1 MTPARDGGLQR
12 AERRFAATFG
22 DMARADRWWVPGR
35 IEILGK
41 HVDYGGGRSLLATVD
56 RGFHVVSRPR
66 ADAAVHLVDARTGAR
81 LDATL
86 DPALPGAPA
95 QWTDYPRTVL
105 RRLARDFPEARHGLD
120 MVVSSSLPSAA
131 GLSSSSALIIA
142 TFLPLAAANQLADSP
157 TYRAAIADADALA
170 EYLGAV
176 ENGRAFGPFPAD
188 FGVGTQ
194 GGSQDH
200 TAILRCAA
208 DEIAQYRYFPTRAER
223 RLAIPPEWAFVVA
236 SSGVH
241 APKAGAVQARYNAL
255 SAEVQEL
262 LTLWRTHVDP
272 QVTSLLTVLTSR
284 PDAGADLHALVA
296 RFGSAPSVLQQRLDQ
311 FRAECLEIIP
321 AVANAIARGAITEV
335 GEPVARSQ
343 QLAETVLR
351 NQVPETIAL
360 VTLAKGLG
368 AAGASAFG
376 AGFGGSVWALVRRD
390 DATDFAAAWRREY
403 LAAFPAREPRAEI
416 FVTSQTP
423 GAGPIL
429 R

>member
-1 MTPARDGGLQR
+1 VSHPRDGGLVR

-22 DMARADRWWVPGR
+22 DMARADRWWIPGR

-56 RGFHVVSRPR
+56 RGFHVVARPR
-66 ADAAVHLVDARTGAR
+66 ADRMVHIVDARTGAR
-81 LDATL
+81 LDALL
-86 DPALPGAPA
+86 DPTLPGAPA

-105 RRLARDFPEARHGLD
+105 RRVARDFPDARRGLD

-131 GLSSSSALIIA
+131 GLSSSSALVIA
-142 TFLPLAAANQLADSP
+142 PFLPLAAANALESTA
-157 TYRAAIADADALA
+157 TYRAAITDADALA

-200 TAILRCAA
+200 TAIMRCAA
-208 DEIAQYRYFPTRAER
+208 NEIAQYRYLPTRAER
-223 RLAIPPEWAFVVA
+223 RLPLPPEWAFVVA

-255 SAEVQEL
+255 AAEVQEL

-272 QVTSLLTVLTSR
+272 SVTSLLTLLASH
-284 PDAGADLHALVA
+284 AGASDEMHSLAE
-296 RFGSAPSVLQQRLDQ
+296 RFGSAPRSLQQRLEQ
-311 FRAECLEIIP
+311 FRIECLEIIP
-321 AVANAIARGAITEV
+321 AVADALARHAVHEIGA
-335 GEPVARSQ
+335 PVARSQ
-343 QLAETVLR
+343 HLAETVLR
-351 NQVPETIAL
+351 NQVPETITL
-360 VTLAKGLG
+360 VTHATRLG
-368 AAGASAFG
+368 AVGASAFG
-376 AGFGGSVWALVRRD
+376 AGFGGSVWALVRRE
-390 DATDFAAAWRREY
+390 AAAEFATAWRGAY
-403 LAAFPAREPRAEI
+403 LADFPAREARAEI

>member
-1 MTPARDGGLQR
+1 MTRPLDGGLQR

-22 DMARADRWWVPGR
+22 DMARAERWWVPGR

-56 RGFHVVSRPR
+56 RGFHVVARSRT
-66 ADAAVHLVDARTGAR
+66 DAAVHIVDARTGAR
-81 LDATL
+81 LDAML

-105 RRLARDFPEARHGLD
+105 RRVARDFPEARRGLD

-131 GLSSSSALIIA
+131 GLSSSSALVIA
-142 TFLPLAAANQLADSP
+142 TFLPLAAANHLAD
-157 TYRAAIADADALA
+157 TMAYRAAIRDDDALA

-208 DEIAQYRYFPTRAER
+208 HEIAQYRYFPTRAER
-223 RLAIPPEWAFVVA
+223 RLPMPPDWSFVVA

-255 SAEVQEL
+255 AAEVQEL
-262 LTLWRTHVDP
+262 LTLWRTHVDA
-272 QVTSLLTVLTSR
+272 QATSLLTVLESD
-284 PDAGADLHALVA
+284 PGAGAALHALA
-296 RFGSAPSVLQQRLDQ
+296 GEYGSAPVALQQRLDQ

-321 AVANAIARGAITEV
+321 AVADALVRGAVTEI
-335 GEPVARSQ
+335 GAPVARSQ
-343 QLAETVLR
+343 RLAETVLR
-351 NQVPETIAL
+351 NQVPETVAL
-360 VTLAKGLG
+360 VSLATRLG
-368 AAGASAFG
+368 ATAASAFG
-376 AGFGGSVWALVRRD
+376 AGFGGSAWALVRCD
-390 DATDFAAAWRREY
+390 AAAEFASAWRCEY
-403 LAAFPAREPRAEI
+403 LMAFPAREPRADI
-416 FVTSQTP
+416 FVASQTP
-423 GAGPIL
+423 GAGPIT

>member
-1 MTPARDGGLQR
+1 MTAAPVAGLLR

-22 DMARADRWWVPGR
+22 DMARAGRWWVPGR
-35 IEILGK
+35 IELLGK

-56 RGFHVVSRPR
+56 RGFHVVARPR
-66 ADAAVHLVDARTGAR
+66 TDPALHLVDARTGAR

-86 DPALPGAPA
+86 DPTLPAAPA

-105 RRLARDFPEARHGLD
+105 RRVARDFPEARRGLD

-142 TFLPLAAANQLADSP
+142 TFLPLAAANHLADSP

-200 TAILRCAA
+200 TAILRCSA
-208 DEIAQYRYFPTRAER
+208 DEIAQYRYLPTRAER
-223 RLAIPPEWAFVVA
+223 RLAMPPEWSFVVA

-255 SAEVQEL
+255 AAEVEEL
-262 LTLWRTHVDP
+262 LRLWRTHVDP
-272 QVTSLLTVLTSR
+272 QATSLLTILADT
-284 PDAGADLHALVA
+284 PGAEATLHALVA
-296 RFGSAPSVLQQRLDQ
+296 RFGSAPDPLAQRLEQ
-311 FRAECLEIIP
+311 FRSECLEIIP
-321 AVANAIARGAITEV
+321 AVADALAVGAIT
-335 GEPVARSQ
+335 GITAPVARSQ
-343 QLAETVLR
+343 HLAETILR
-351 NQVPETIAL
+351 NQVPETVAL
-360 VTLAKGLG
+360 VASALDLG

-376 AGFGGSVWALVRRD
+376 AGFGGSVWALVERNAAEGF
-390 DATDFAAAWRREY
+390 ATSWRQEY
-403 LAAFPAREPRAEI
+403 LGAFPAREARAEV
-416 FVTSQTP
+416 FVTSQAP
-423 GAGPIL
+423 GAGPII

>member
-1 MTPARDGGLQR
+1 MTRSFDGGLHR

-22 DMARADRWWVPGR
+22 DMARAERWWVPGR

-66 ADAAVHLVDARTGAR
+66 NDAAMHIVDARTGAR
-81 LDATL
+81 LDAVL
-86 DPALPGAPA
+86 DPSLPGAPG

-105 RRLARDFPEARHGLD
+105 RRIARDFPSARRGLD

-131 GLSSSSALIIA
+131 GLSSSSALVIA
-142 TFLPLAAANQLADSP
+142 TYLPIAAANGLRELGAYRSAIP
-157 TYRAAIADADALA
+157 TDDALA

-176 ENGRAFGPFPAD
+176 ENGRAFGPFPTD

-208 DEIAQYRYFPTRAER
+208 DEIVQYRYLPTRAEH
-223 RLAIPPEWAFVVA
+223 RLAVPAGWSFVVA

-255 SAEVQEL
+255 AGEIEEL
-262 LTLWRTHVDP
+262 LTLWRTHQDP
-272 QVTSLLTVLTSR
+272 AATSLLTILESHLE
-284 PDAGADLHALVA
+284 AG
-296 RFGSAPSVLQQRLDQ
+296 SVLRELSVRHGNDAAVLEQRLGQ

-321 AVANAIARGAITEV
+321 AVAAALAAGAVADV
-335 GEPVARSQ
+335 GALVARSQ
-343 QLAETVLR
+343 HLAETVLR
-351 NQVPETIAL
+351 NQVPETVAL
-360 VTLAKGLG
+360 VALAGRLG
-368 AAGASAFG
+368 ATAASAFG
-376 AGFGGSVWALVRRD
+376 AGFGGSVWALVRTV

-403 LAAFPAREPRAEI
+403 LADFPARETRAEV
-416 FVTSQTP
+416 FVTSQPP
-423 GAGPIL
+423 GAGRIVV
-429 R
+429 